1 MLTGAGHTLAEF
13 NKWAVDT
20 GFLPADVGAWSEVPE
35 AVASRCLKGARG
47 LINQLKGVAK

>member
-1 MLTGAGHTLAEF
+1 MLTGAGHTIAEF

-20 GFLPADVGAWSEVPE
+20 GFLTADVGTWSEVPE

-47 LINQLKGVAK
+47 LVNQLKGVAK